1 MIYKNSINKLS
12 IFSWCLYDFAN
23 TSFYINIISIYFA
36 LWVVNIMGSTDR
48 IYAFANSFS
57 MLLVLIF
64 APILGSISDKSNK
77 KIKFLIIT
85 SCSCALATSLIGING
100 LKIAIMLFI
109 VANFMQQ
116 CALVFYDSLL
126 PSVSNTD
133 NQGRI
138 GSIGVALGYI
148 GALFGIGISILFI
161 DSIGYIGIFRI
172 TALLF
177 IITAIPSFIFV
188 KEKININNDIKTINL
203 YYILNDIKI
212 SIVNSK
218 KFPGLRNYLYARL
231 LYSGAINAFMVFGG
245 IYVSNELGFTQENAQ
260 YVLMAA
266 IISAIL
272 ASFLWGSLVDK
283 IGPLKSLKIDLSL
296 WIIVLIGGAYLAY
309 AEIHIIYSWILFNL
323 AGVAISGIWT
333 TDRPYLLTLSTPEYV
348 GQFFGLYSMVGRI
361 SSIIGF
367 FVWGYITDGIQLGR
381 PVAVIFLAIT
391 ILISLLILN
400 SYNRINKKV
409 NYN

>member
-1 MIYKNSINKLS
+1 MINKNNVNKLS

-36 LWVVNIMGSTDR
+36 LWVVNIMNSTDEV
-48 IYAFANSFS
+48 YAYANSFS

-64 APILGSISDKSNK
+64 APILGSISDKSNN
-77 KIKFLIIT
+77 KIKFLIIMST
-85 SCSCALATSLIGING
+85 SCAIATSLIGING
-100 LKIAIMLFI
+100 LFISIILFI
-109 VANFMQQ
+109 IANFMQQ

-126 PSVSNTD
+126 PSVSNKS

-148 GALFGIGISILFI
+148 GALTGIGISILVI
-161 DSIGYIGIFRI
+161 DTVGYVGIFRI

-177 IITAIPSFIFV
+177 LLSAIPSFIFV
-188 KEKININNDIKTINL
+188 KEKINNNNYYNL
-203 YYILNDIKI
+203 NLAYILNDIKS
-212 SIVNSK
+212 SIIDSK

-260 YVLMAA
+260 YVLMVA
-266 IISAIL
+266 IISSIL
-272 ASFLWGSLVDK
+272 ASFFWGITVDK
-283 IGPLKSLKIDLSL
+283 IGPKNSLKIDLFL
-296 WIIVLIGGAYLAY
+296 WIIVLFSGAYLAY
-309 AEIHIIYSWILFNL
+309 ANINVIFSWILFNL
-323 AGVAISGIWT
+323 AGIAIAGIWT
-333 TDRPYLLTLSTPEYV
+333 TDRPYLLNLSTPEYV

-367 FVWGYITDGIQLGR
+367 FMWGYITDGIQLGR
-381 PVAVIFLAIT
+381 PIAVIILGIT

-400 SYNRINKKV
+400 GIPRSNK
-409 NYN
+409 NI

>member
-1 MIYKNSINKLS
+1 
-12 IFSWCLYDFAN
+12 
-23 TSFYINIISIYFA
+23 
-36 LWVVNIMGSTDR
+36 
-48 IYAFANSFS
+48 
-57 MLLVLIF
+57 
-64 APILGSISDKSNK
+64 
-77 KIKFLIIT
+77 
-85 SCSCALATSLIGING
+85 
-100 LKIAIMLFI
+100 
-109 VANFMQQ
+109 
-116 CALVFYDSLL
+116 
-126 PSVSNTD
+126 
-133 NQGRI
+133 
-138 GSIGVALGYI
+138 
-148 GALFGIGISILFI
+148 
-161 DSIGYIGIFRI
+161 
-172 TALLF
+172 
-177 IITAIPSFIFV
+177 
-188 KEKININNDIKTINL
+188 
-203 YYILNDIKI
+203 
-212 SIVNSK
+212 
-218 KFPGLRNYLYARL
+218 
-231 LYSGAINAFMVFGG
+231 MVFGG

>member
-1 MIYKNSINKLS
+1 M
-12 IFSWCLYDFAN
+12 
-23 TSFYINIISIYFA
+23 
-36 LWVVNIMGSTDR
+36 
-48 IYAFANSFS
+48 
-57 MLLVLIF
+57 
-64 APILGSISDKSNK
+64 
-77 KIKFLIIT
+77 
-85 SCSCALATSLIGING
+85 
-100 LKIAIMLFI
+100 
-109 VANFMQQ
+109 
-116 CALVFYDSLL
+116 

>member
-1 MIYKNSINKLS
+1 MDRNPKKVIYIGAYKYIIAVIFKYSGPERRTNPITARMIPMNSDIKAL
-12 IFSWCLYDFAN
+12 ILAN
-23 TSFYINIISIYFA
+23 ALIDMLCISFFMVM
-36 LWVVNIMGSTDR
+36 W
-48 IYAFANSFS
+48 
-57 MLLVLIF
+57 
-64 APILGSISDKSNK
+64 
-77 KIKFLIIT
+77 IKFLIIT

-203 YYILNDIKI
+203 YYILHDIKN

-218 KFPGLRNYLYARL
+218 KFPGLRTYLYARL